1 MLRVRVPQVALI
13 AAAAFWLACGG
24 ESSEKAEG
32 TASGPEVA
40 AEAVEPGEAD
50 DAQAEAAQVAD
61 AGDEAAEA
69 AKQIF
74 GSRCF
79 TCHGAEGAGDG
90 PGSAALNPKPRD
102 FRDAAWQDSVS
113 DDHIANI
120 IKMGGAAVG
129 KSPTMPGNPDLMS
142 KPEVVAALVA
152 HVRSLRAQ

>member
-1 MLRVRVPQVALI
+1 MSLARVLRVAALAS
-13 AAAAFWLACGG
+13 AALVFAACGSG
-24 ESSEKAEG
+24 DSKGASS
-32 TASGPEVA
+32 TPASSAQP
-40 AEAVEPGEAD
+40 AEA
-50 DAQAEAAQVAD
+50 
-61 AGDEAAEA
+61 DEAEREEAHEEHGSDDSAAVAE

-120 IKMGGAAVG
+120 VKFGGAAVG

-152 HVRSLRAQ
+152 HVRSLRAAP